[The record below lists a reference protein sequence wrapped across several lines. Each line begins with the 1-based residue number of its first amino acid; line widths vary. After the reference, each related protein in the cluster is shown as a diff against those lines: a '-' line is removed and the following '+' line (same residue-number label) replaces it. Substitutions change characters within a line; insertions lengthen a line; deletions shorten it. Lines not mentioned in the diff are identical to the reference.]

1 MEKIL
6 EAIKEKLNMGYTINN
21 LEVDFGYPDDQ
32 TETEGYYLS
41 KLNGWG
47 ATPITEVLC
56 EESEVDFNKL
66 VIELDKLRIA
76 YCN

>member
-6 EAIKEKLNMGYTINN
+6 AAINEKLLMGYTVNN
-21 LEVDFGYPDDQ
+21 LEVDFGYTDGK
-32 TETEGYYLS
+32 TEIEGYYLS

-56 EESEVDFNKL
+56 GEDEVEDSL
-66 VIELDKLRIA
+66 LIIELDKLDIA
-76 YCN
+76 HCF

>member
-6 EAIKEKLNMGYTINN
+6 AAIQEKLNLGYSTVQ

-32 TETEGYYLS
+32 AEAEGYYLS

-47 ATPITEVLC
+47 ATPITEELC
-56 EESEVDFNKL
+56 GEEEVEDSL
-66 VIELDKLRIA
+66 LIVELDKLNVA
-76 YCN
+76 HCF